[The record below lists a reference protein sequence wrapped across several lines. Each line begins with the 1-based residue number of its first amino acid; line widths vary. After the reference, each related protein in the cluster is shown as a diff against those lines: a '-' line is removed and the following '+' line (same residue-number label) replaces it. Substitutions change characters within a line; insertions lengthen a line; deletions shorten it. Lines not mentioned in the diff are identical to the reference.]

1 MYEYEKEVRFVYF
14 NEDNDEMQTLNG
26 VPLEFDFEQCI
37 ESIRVHPQAEPV
49 FFETVRSIV
58 EKYAPNFKGKV
69 TWSDMKLEPP
79 F

>member
-1 MYEYEKEVRFVYF
+1 MFKYEDEVRIVYF
-14 NEDNDEMQTLNG
+14 NEGDEMKSASGMRLK
-26 VPLEFDFEQCI
+26 FDFEQHI
-37 ESIRVHPQAEPV
+37 ESVRVHPQADPV
-49 FFETVRSIV
+49 FFETVHSIV